1 MFLGETE
8 SRTLGSIMA
17 RSFLT
22 LGACEFSLFI
32 CLPSWAKRKTEWAL
46 VHQPT
51 PATQLCI
58 KKIAVIRSHASG
70 LQPFAWRGQE
80 KSFSLLPPQL
90 MAKYM
95 FCSFGCSFVF
105 KTSES
110 EPKWW
115 WAQMKSKAATQKM
128 LPGYV
133 LFSYPFLLTPQICD
147 VHQLWW
153 LINVYREGILVIR
166 AQPTEGRRYWYRIGT
181 DTNPT

>member
-80 KSFSLLPPQL
+80 KSFSLLPAQL

-95 FCSFGCSFVF
+95 LCSFGCSFVF
-105 KTSES
+105 KASES
-110 EPKWW
+110 EPKWL
-115 WAQMKSKAATQKM
+115 WAQMEVKGSNTENA
-128 LPGYV
+128 PW
-133 LFSYPFLLTPQICD
+133 LFSI
-147 VHQLWW
+147 QLAIPAHTLDLWCSST
-153 LINVYREGILVIR
+153 LMTYQCL
-166 AQPTEGRRYWYRIGT
+166 QRRHFGY
-181 DTNPT
+181 